1 MRRNLLIK
9 TACIVVFIAIAVYCS
24 YPPFDTADQKGKIN
38 LGLDLKGGVHL
49 VWQVDKAKLSA
60 MGLSAMMRQDSINRA
75 VEVIRN
81 RIDSLGVKEP
91 SVFVQGNDR
100 VVVQLPGLSDP
111 GEAIETIG
119 DVAYLEFRVVNDDD
133 QKLTEAKNGKIPLG
147 WALKY
152 QIKTN
157 EFGEKEDIPFL
168 VKAKPALTGSMLKS
182 AYPSVASSSIGM
194 PEVGLEFTREGTKRF
209 AKVTSDNVGKRL
221 AILLDD
227 KVISAPVI
235 RSAIKGGRAVIQ
247 GQFTSDEVQRLSRQ
261 LSGGALPVP
270 LVLID
275 NRSIS
280 PSLGS
285 DSIDKGVSAAIFG
298 FSMVILF
305 MIVYYLLSG
314 LIAAFALCVN
324 ILIITGVLGL
334 LGFTLTLPGIAG
346 IILTIGMAVDANV
359 LIFERIREEILARKT
374 VHTSILAGF
383 KRAFWTIFD
392 ANITTL
398 ITAGFLF
405 QFGTGPVKGF
415 AVTLSIGII
424 ASMFTSLFVSRV
436 IFELILE
443 KVELKKLKMMRLV
456 KNTKIDFIGKK
467 GIALTISGILIL
479 AGMGYFI
486 YRGNDNFGI
495 DFQGGTLLQL
505 RSQKQI
511 EIEDVRAF
519 LKEMGEEKVVLQYFG
534 EDKKDLLIR
543 SNSNVSESLFGALK
557 EKFADHK
564 LTRERTEYVGP
575 AIGAELR
582 QQAFLAILF
591 ALGGILIYIS
601 WRFEFKFAIGAI
613 AAVIHDVLITL
624 GLFSLSGREISLP
637 IIAAVLTIVGYSLN
651 DTIVVFDRIREDL
664 HLYKKKKYSSI
675 INLSINQTLSRTIL
689 TSLTT
694 LFVVVSLY
702 LFGGGVIN
710 DFAFILF
717 VGIVVGTYS
726 SIYIA
731 SPILVIMDK
740 KAQV

>member
-147 WALKY
+147 WAIKY
-152 QIKTN
+152 QTKTN

-168 VKAKPALTGSMLKS
+168 LKAKPALTGSMLKS
-182 AYPSVASSSIGM
+182 AYPSIASSVGM

-209 AKVTSDNVGKRL
+209 AKVTSDNIGKRL

-235 RSAIKGGRAVIQ
+235 KSAIRGGRAVIQ

-285 DSIDKGVSAAIFG
+285 DSIRKGISAAMFG
-298 FSMVILF
+298 FAMVILF
-305 MIVYYLLSG
+305 MIVYYFLSG
-314 LIAAFALCVN
+314 FIAAFALCIN

-359 LIFERIREEILARKT
+359 LIFERIREEILSGNT
-374 VHTSILAGF
+374 IHTSIIAGF

-436 IFELILE
+436 IYDLLLA
-443 KVELKKLKMMRLV
+443 KVELKKLRMMRLV
-456 KNTKIDFIGKK
+456 KDTKIDFIGKK
-467 GIALTISGILIL
+467 GIALAISGILIL
-479 AGMGYFI
+479 GGMGYFV

-495 DFQGGTLLQL
+495 DFQGGTLLQI

-511 EIEDVRAF
+511 EIEEIRSF

-534 EDKKDLLIR
+534 EDKKEVLIR

-557 EKFADHK
+557 EKFADHN

-613 AAVIHDVLITL
+613 AALIHDVLITL

-664 HLYKKKKYSSI
+664 QLYKKKKYSSI
-675 INLSINQTLSRTIL
+675 INLSINQTLGRTIL

-702 LFGGGVIN
+702 LRGGSVIN

-717 VGIVVGTYS
+717 VGVVVGTYS

-731 SPILVIMDK
+731 SPILVLMDK